1 MSDKT
6 EKVTVKNW
14 ATKKQFSVK
23 DFEVAIENVELSDEQ
38 LEKLKSTASK
48 SEFMEVLKELVVTG
62 AKVALEKASK
72 K

>member
-1 MSDKT
+1 MGDKT

-14 ATKKQFSVK
+14 VTKKQFSVK
-23 DFEVAIENVELSDEQ
+23 DFDVAIQNVELSDEQ
-38 LEKLKSTASK
+38 IEKLKSAANK
-48 SEFMEVLKELVVTG
+48 SEFMETLKELVVTG